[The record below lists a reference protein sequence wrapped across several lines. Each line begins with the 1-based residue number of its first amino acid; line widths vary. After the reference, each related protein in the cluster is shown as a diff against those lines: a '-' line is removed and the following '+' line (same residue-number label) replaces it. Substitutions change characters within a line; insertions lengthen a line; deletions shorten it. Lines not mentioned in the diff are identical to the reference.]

1 MLFHLRVN
9 SFKLKILAMKTIT
22 KLLFLSV
29 LVIFAACQG
38 EPGPPGR
45 DGIDGKDG
53 QDGESFLGAVFEIE
67 GDFTLEN
74 DYSLYFEFPQ
84 TTTVY
89 ESDIVLVYIL
99 WEQAET
105 NDGELLD
112 VWRLLPQTVVLDEGV
127 LQYNYDHTFL
137 DVQVFLEGTLDLGT
151 LLPAESDDQVFRI
164 VVLPADYAISSTLD
178 ATDYDQMMKSLGVK
192 KDFVQKIDL
201 TENIEITVPK

>member
-1 MLFHLRVN
+1 
-9 SFKLKILAMKTIT
+9 MKTIT

>member
-9 SFKLKILAMKTIT
+9 SFKLKISAMKTIT

-45 DGIDGKDG
+45 DGIDGRDG

-67 GDFTLEN
+67 GDFTSEN

-99 WEQAET
+99 WEQAE
-105 NDGELLD
+105 DDYGDLLD
-112 VWRLLPQTVVLDEGV
+112 VWRLLPQTVVLDDGV
-127 LQYNYDHTFL
+127 LQYNYDFTFL
-137 DVQVFLEGTLDLGT
+137 DVLVFLEGTLDLST

-178 ATDYDQMMKSLGVK
+178 VTDYDQMMKSLGINK
-192 KDFVQKIDL
+192 GLVQKIDL

>member
-1 MLFHLRVN
+1 
-9 SFKLKILAMKTIT
+9 MKTIT
-22 KLLFLSV
+22 GIILVFALAV
-29 LVIFAACQG
+29 LASCEGV
-38 EPGPPGR
+38 PGPPGR
-45 DGIDGKDG
+45 DGFDGIDGK
-53 QDGESFLGAVFEIE
+53 DGESFLGAVFEIE
-67 GDFTLEN
+67 GDFTSEN
-74 DYSLYFEFPQ
+74 NYSLYFEFPQ

-137 DVQVFLEGTLDLGT
+137 DVQVFLEGTISFNS
-151 LLPAESDDQVFRI
+151 LLPAETDDQVLRI

-178 ATDYDQMMKSLGVK
+178 VTDYDQMMKSLGINK
-192 KDFVQKIDL
+192 GLVQKIDL

>member
-1 MLFHLRVN
+1 
-9 SFKLKILAMKTIT
+9 MKTIT
-22 KLLFLSV
+22 GIFLV
-29 LVIFAACQG
+29 FALAVMASCVG

-45 DGIDGKDG
+45 DGIDGRDG

-67 GDFTLEN
+67 GDFTSEN

-99 WEQAET
+99 WEQAE
-105 NDGELLD
+105 DDYGDLLD
-112 VWRLLPQTVVLDEGV
+112 VWRLLPQTVVLDDGV
-127 LQYNYDHTFL
+127 LQYNYDFTFL
-137 DVQVFLEGTLDLGT
+137 DVLVFLEGTLDLST

-178 ATDYDQMMKSLGVK
+178 VTDYGLMMKSLGIK
-192 KDFVQKIDL
+192 ADAVQKIDL
-201 TENIEITVPK
+201 SNNPPVFESFSR